1 VSWANAGCFTGKK
14 RKDSTSNSKNPPSQH
29 KNALEYYLEQK
40 AIRNSVQTVLPVFSD
55 DSIFSAKG
63 TPSLLSAHDPPLD
76 RLRFGQVDRSH
87 VSILKKVDGETK
99 VVEVQPDD
107 TLALS
112 EVVDWVL
119 YLGAVDEKTSP
130 LPSIYQ
136 DRAYINEL
144 YRRSKIV
151 GDAFG
156 FDMGS
161 DVKQVDPD
169 AAKKN

>member
-1 VSWANAGCFTGKK
+1 
-14 RKDSTSNSKNPPSQH
+14 
-29 KNALEYYLEQK
+29 
-40 AIRNSVQTVLPVFSD
+40 
-55 DSIFSAKG
+55 
-63 TPSLLSAHDPPLD
+63 
-76 RLRFGQVDRSH
+76 
-87 VSILKKVDGETK
+87 
-99 VVEVQPDD
+99 
-107 TLALS
+107 
-112 EVVDWVL
+112 
-119 YLGAVDEKTSP
+119 VDEKTSP

-136 DRAYINEL
+136 DRAYIKEL